1 MGKYN
6 GLYETS
12 FESSQSNKVYLTVL
26 RKKNNPQIQKIIGV
40 FGSEEKA
47 EEAILNIYYED
58 WERWIVTKKLNF

>member
-12 FESSQSNKVYLTVL
+12 FESSRSNKIYLTVL
-26 RKKNNPQIQKIIGV
+26 KKKNNPQIQKIIGV
-40 FGSEEKA
+40 FDSEEKA
-47 EEAILNIYYED
+47 EEAILDIYYEE